1 MFLKEEYN
9 KRTIL
14 LLRWALIII
23 VGYVLLFSFSL
34 QTLPLSFIFGFSLYA
49 LSNLGL
55 TFFPQTRFRQKEFV
69 FYILLLDILMTT
81 LALFFAAQ
89 TDSEFYVIYFLILLL
104 ASTSRRLKLIGS
116 AFGLILVFYGASL
129 YLKSPADFWSTGTL
143 LRFPF
148 LFIVTFFFYGM
159 IESYNRLLLE
169 KEILREDYLELEAL
183 TEVAQSIGQGKRF
196 SDFLFQLTRII
207 CEKFSIVRCSAIFVD
222 SRDKSGLMV
231 SSNDS
236 PKMEP
241 IVLDLARFPA
251 IRKSLKAGKPFGNAE
266 DRGAFGE
273 KAQPNLLKAMPL
285 SFDQKK
291 LGTLYLWVNTIKHQL
306 THREEFFLDRLG
318 QITSLALSRLGRD
331 SWLFN
336 DQEIKASIDNLGL
349 IKPTLAP
356 EMGLTPAK
364 ANPM

>member
-9 KRTIL
+9 KRTII

-34 QTLPLSFIFGFSLYA
+34 QDLPLSFILSFSLYA

-55 TFFPQTRFRQKEFV
+55 TFCPQTLFRQQRFL
-69 FYILLLDILMTT
+69 FYILSLDILLTT
-81 LALFFAAQ
+81 VALFFAAQ
-89 TDSEFYVIYFLILLL
+89 SDSEFYVIYFLILLL
-104 ASTSRRLKLIGS
+104 ASTSRRLKLIGF
-116 AFGLILVFYGASL
+116 AFGLILVIYGGSL
-129 YLKSPADFWSTGTL
+129 YLKSPDDFWNTSTL

-169 KEILREDYLELEAL
+169 KTILREDYLELEAL

-196 SDFLFQLTRII
+196 SDFLLQLTRII

-236 PKMEP
+236 PEMGP
-241 IVLDLARFPA
+241 VLLDLVRFPV
-251 IRKSLKAGKPFGNAE
+251 IKKSLKAGETFENAE
-266 DRGAFGE
+266 DQGAFGQ
-273 KAQPNLLKAMPL
+273 KAQSNLLKAMPL

-291 LGTLYLWVNTIKHQL
+291 LGTLYLRVNTIKQQL

-318 QITSLALSRLGRD
+318 QITSLTLSRLGTD
-331 SWLFN
+331 SWLFT
-336 DQEIKASIDNLGL
+336 DREIEPALENPGL

-356 EMGLTPAK
+356 EM
-364 ANPM
+364 

>member
-1 MFLKEEYN
+1 MFLKEEYK
-9 KRTIL
+9 KRTII

-34 QTLPLSFIFGFSLYA
+34 QNMPLSFIFGFSLYA

-55 TFFPQTRFRQKEFV
+55 TFFSQNRFRQKEFV
-69 FYILLLDILMTT
+69 LYILLLDILMTT

-116 AFGLILVFYGASL
+116 AFGLILVFYGTSL
-129 YLKSPADFWSTGTL
+129 YLKSPVDFWSTQTL

-196 SDFLFQLTRII
+196 SDFLLQLIRII

-222 SRDKSGLMV
+222 SREQSGLMV

-236 PKMEP
+236 PEMEP
-241 IVLDLARFPA
+241 IVLDLARFPG
-251 IRKSLKAGKPFGNAE
+251 IKKSLKAGKTLGNAE
-266 DRGAFGE
+266 DQWAFGQ

-291 LGTLYLWVNTIKHQL
+291 LGTLYLWANTIKHQL
-306 THREEFFLDRLG
+306 THREKYFLDRLG
-318 QITSLALSRLGRD
+318 QITSLALSRLGTD
-331 SWLFN
+331 SWLFT
-336 DQEIKASIDNLGL
+336 DQEIEPALENLGL

-356 EMGLTPAK
+356 EM
-364 ANPM
+364 

>member
-1 MFLKEEYN
+1 MLLKEEYN

-23 VGYVLLFSFSL
+23 VGYVLLFSFS
-34 QTLPLSFIFGFSLYA
+34 QEHLPLSFIFGFSLYA

-55 TFFPQTRFRQKEFV
+55 TFFPQTLFRKKRFL
-69 FYILLLDILMTT
+69 FYILSLDILLTT

-89 TDSEFYVIYFLILLL
+89 SDSEFYVIYFLILLL
-104 ASTSRRLKLIGS
+104 AATSRRLKLIGS
-116 AFGLILVFYGASL
+116 AFGLILVIYGTSL
-129 YLKSPADFWSTGTL
+129 YLKSPNDFWSTGTL

-196 SDFLFQLTRII
+196 SDYLLQLTRII

-222 SRDKSGLMV
+222 SREKSGLMV

-236 PKMEP
+236 PETEP

-251 IRKSLKAGKPFGNAE
+251 IKKSLKAGKPFGNAE
-266 DRGAFGE
+266 DRGAFGQ
-273 KAQPNLLKAMPL
+273 KSQPSLLKTMPL
-285 SFDQKK
+285 SFDHKK
-291 LGTLYLWVNTIKHQL
+291 LGTLYLWINTLKQQL
-306 THREEFFLDRLG
+306 THREEFFLERLG
-318 QITSLALSRLGRD
+318 QITSLALSRPGTD
-331 SWLFN
+331 SWLFTA
-336 DQEIKASIDNLGL
+336 QEIEPTLGNLGL
-349 IKPTLAP
+349 IKPTLAS
-356 EMGLTPAK
+356 GL
-364 ANPM
+364 